1 MAGSVQRPSRRRLV
15 SWSRDPHQEGA
26 NNHGR
31 GDQDRAGVARAAQ
44 PRPVPGAARGR
55 DRAAVHRQVHLRQG
69 GGRLPLRRL
78 RQRAVPLRRQ
88 VRLRHRLAQLHR
100 AGQRHRGRAAP
111 AQQPRHGPHRGHL
124 RPLRLPPG
132 PRLPRRPGPDRP
144 ALLHQQPVAGPGQ
157 LALVTP
163 ASSRGRLGCAV
174 PETMEEPGLAEEHQR
189 DQPAYNVL
197 KTWAFDDWGLYG
209 RGDELL
215 ARALARRLGGRGVTR
230 LAMVR
235 RDARAPYPVD
245 ADERQALDE
254 VYKTQLTG
262 ADLVWAGTRE
272 LRDELAAL
280 NPRTVLHPIGAD
292 QGLAGGAPAAEL
304 AGLPRPLIIY
314 AGSMRAYLNVGLIR
328 GTADRL
334 KEASFVFVGP
344 AADFLQPLVAGLRN
358 VHVIGPRPYR
368 LLPDY
373 LAAADVAIAPPQVAP
388 ATRAVVP
395 EKLFGYLAA
404 GLPVVTT
411 EIAGAEEL
419 RRLVWIARDPSEFA
433 RAIQGALK
441 RDRERRRALRQAA
454 VSPLSWDAIAAHT
467 VASVDAVRAG
477 AELPDPPE
485 LKLPAIPGFLAR

>member
-1 MAGSVQRPSRRRLV
+1 
-15 SWSRDPHQEGA
+15 
-26 NNHGR
+26 
-31 GDQDRAGVARAAQ
+31 
-44 PRPVPGAARGR
+44 
-55 DRAAVHRQVHLRQG
+55 
-69 GGRLPLRRL
+69 
-78 RQRAVPLRRQ
+78 
-88 VRLRHRLAQLHR
+88 
-100 AGQRHRGRAAP
+100 
-111 AQQPRHGPHRGHL
+111 
-124 RPLRLPPG
+124 
-132 PRLPRRPGPDRP
+132 
-144 ALLHQQPVAGPGQ
+144 
-157 LALVTP
+157 
-163 ASSRGRLGCAV
+163 
-174 PETMEEPGLAEEHQR
+174 MEEQGLAEERREQR

-215 ARALARRLGGRGVTR
+215 ARALARHPRVGRVFHVQPPIDPAELRSRFRDPRWEQDMEGQLRRLKGLEDDGVYLFAPTSQPDRREAALDATVAMLEREGAFSKPLVMLHGLAHPFAGELASRLGGRGVTR

-254 VYKTQLTG
+254 VYKTQLSE
-262 ADLVWAGTRE
+262 ADLVWAGTGE
-272 LRDELAAL
+272 LREELAAL
-280 NPRTVLHPIGAD
+280 NPRTVLHPVGAD
-292 QGLAGGAPAAEL
+292 QGLAGGTPAAEL

-334 KEASFVFVGP
+334 REASFVFVGP
-344 AADFLQPLVAGLRN
+344 AADFLQPLVTGLRN

-373 LAAADVAIAPPQVAP
+373 LAAADVAVAPHQVAP

-411 EIAGAEEL
+411 EVAGAEEL

-433 RAIQGALK
+433 RAIHGALK

-454 VSPLSWDAIAAHT
+454 VAPLSWDEIAAHT

-477 AELPDPPE
+477 AEPPAAPE
-485 LKLPAIPGFLAR
+485 LKLPTIPGFLAR